1 MQEEYYFVNVDTLFL
16 LPISCCRPFSVSP
29 ENGSLAVNDS
39 LQVELTFQPMTV
51 GDHNDN
57 LVINFDS
64 GILTWSHSSLNLPKG
79 IL

>member
-1 MQEEYYFVNVDTLFL
+1 MQEESFANVDTLFL
-16 LPISCCRPFSVSP
+16 FRISRCRPFSVSP

-51 GDHNDN
+51 GDHNNN

-64 GILTWSHSSLNLPKG
+64 GILTWCHSSLNLPKD